1 MFNEEEIQ
9 VLKKVGENI
18 RLLRIERDLS
28 QFDLAS
34 EAGIPKNQI
43 GRIERAEINTTILT
57 LHKIANALKVDTTL
71 LLGINSLNNESL

>member
-1 MFNEEEIQ
+1 VFNEEEIQ